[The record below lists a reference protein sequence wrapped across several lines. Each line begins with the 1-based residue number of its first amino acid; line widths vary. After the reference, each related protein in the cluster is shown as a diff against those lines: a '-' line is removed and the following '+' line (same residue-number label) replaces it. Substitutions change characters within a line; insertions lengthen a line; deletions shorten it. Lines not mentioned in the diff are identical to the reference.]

1 MSISKRI
8 VAMLFAIIAA
18 ASVMMGGVF
27 CSADDVFGTPEEGI
41 YKIGKKYWIQSYT
54 AYKGGDGLPNGDFEQ
69 GYKYWAQN
77 FGQKCSDVTTLMKE
91 ENGNTYLHFDGE
103 KQKKNWDG
111 ITSVRFT
118 VKGVEPG
125 SPVALL
131 YKWRGDT
138 QFQVYLEQ
146 WDMSEDEQRGNMSRV
161 SASGY
166 TKIIYEAC
174 EEGEWNIGVTSAADG
189 TKAVIKPTQGS
200 DEIFFMIGIQ
210 TATNPTA
217 VFDIDDVQLVYRQN
231 DGIVKNLKGEK
242 LYDLNNLEMKVV
254 EETDVDLSDFDFD
267 SKKVEMPGPS
277 GMAVGATL
285 KNETSNKED
294 SVQNKKNVSVFDTLT
309 DTSNP
314 LFWVVVAVGVIII
327 AGAVVAIILLIKK
340 RNNAQP
346 SEETEENTE
355 TEALENTE
363 EDIQ

>member
-1 MSISKRI
+1 MSIRKRI

-27 CSADDVFGTPEEGI
+27 CSADDPFGTVEEGI
-41 YKIGKKYWIQSYT
+41 YQIGKRYWIQRHP

-161 SASGY
+161 SVSGY
-166 TKIIYEAC
+166 TKIIYEAY

-210 TATNPTA
+210 TATDPTA

-277 GMAVGATL
+277 GMTASTNVVIS
-285 KNETSNKED
+285 ESNNVISNIAK
-294 SVQNKKNVSVFDTLT
+294 SVI
-309 DTSNP
+309 NP
-314 LFWVVVAVGVIII
+314 ASPWFWVVVSAGVVIII
-327 AGAVVAIILLIKK
+327 AAAVVIILLIKK
-340 RNNAQP
+340 KKSSVEEADEVSENTEEAEEVSDEI
-346 SEETEENTE
+346 SEETE
-355 TEALENTE
+355 
-363 EDIQ
+363 